1 MSSSKKR
8 QSNRKTETPDWAAD
22 VKPSEDVMAMFYAPT
37 GQPKPG
43 PLIPLPQPNTITS
56 RAESSDEGGE
66 DEVGQPVSAAQQ
78 SDLEDKAAT
87 VSAPEQNAQRKDV
100 ASLASL
106 LEETSASAALPDE
119 ELPQEASAT
128 VINEAVVSR
137 PESQQAQIAVTIEDV
152 RVRAEHA
159 KTVSSEPVSGDD
171 TSIVRAA
178 AKAAGFEE
186 YFGQWTPFL
195 TDGQAKVLRALF
207 EMTYAIGRSE
217 CLTSTSRL
225 AAAAGMSERQTSSIA
240 RDLEKL
246 GFISRPETFN
256 TRTKKGTI
264 FKLFLSRQNSATTVR
279 RHYHFED

>member
-8 QSNRKTETPDWAAD
+8 QSTRKTETPDWAAD

-37 GQPKPG
+37 GQPKQG
-43 PLIPLPQPNTITS
+43 PLIPLPQPTAAS
-56 RAESSDEGGE
+56 RVESSDAGE
-66 DEVGQPVSAAQQ
+66 NEVSQPVSADQQ
-78 SDLEDKAAT
+78 SDLDDKAAT
-87 VSAPEQNAQRKDV
+87 VYASEQSAQRKDV
-100 ASLASL
+100 ESQAVLREEASVAATPP
-106 LEETSASAALPDE
+106 EEH
-119 ELPQEASAT
+119 PQDPSAT
-128 VINEAVVSR
+128 VISEEVVS
-137 PESQQAQIAVTIEDV
+137 PAESQQAQKAATVEN
-152 RVRAEHA
+152 VRAEHA
-159 KTVSSEPVSGDD
+159 EVSSSGPVLGDD
-171 TSIVRAA
+171 ESVVRTA
-178 AKAAGFEE
+178 AKAAEFEE
-186 YFGQWTPFL
+186 FFGQWEPFL

-256 TRTKKGTI
+256 TRTKKGTV
-264 FKLFLSRQNSATTVR
+264 FQLFLSRQNSTTSVK